1 VSAIDTSAR
10 RGAVLSPH
18 EKTGRARA
26 GKHERSP
33 NQVRTDEGAKMA
45 ESNLP
50 QLSDPF
56 FQLLFDNVFDRQIK
70 FTDRLLAEAL
80 LRECLKEERCRE
92 SEN

>member
-1 VSAIDTSAR
+1 M
-10 RGAVLSPH
+10 
-18 EKTGRARA
+18 KTGRSRA

-50 QLSDPF
+50 QFADPF
-56 FQLLFDNVFDRQIK
+56 FKQILDHYFDRQIRLA
-70 FTDRLLAEAL
+70 DRLLAEAL
-80 LRECLKEERCRE
+80 LRECLKEERCPE